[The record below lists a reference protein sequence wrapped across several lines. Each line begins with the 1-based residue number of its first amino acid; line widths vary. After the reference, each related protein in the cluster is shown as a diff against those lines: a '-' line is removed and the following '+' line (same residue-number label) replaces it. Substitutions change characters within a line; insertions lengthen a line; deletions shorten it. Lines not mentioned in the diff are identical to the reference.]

1 LKVGI
6 GAVGHSK
13 FGKRLGMTIYDLV
26 HEATEEL
33 FSKFDVT
40 HQDIDASVVGVAGDQ
55 FNGQGAPAAIIADYV
70 GVHEKSAFRV
80 EAACATGSHAIRS
93 AYGLIHAGLAKTVLV
108 MAVERMT
115 AVSSREATGLMARAG
130 DLRWETSMGVTFPAF
145 YALLAS
151 RHMAEFG
158 TKREHLSGVGVKNH
172 KYGKENPRAHL
183 RKDVTLEEAMNSVM
197 ICEPLNLYDCS
208 LISDGG
214 AAIILASE
222 DVIKKYTDT
231 PVWLTGV
238 GSSNDTMKIAERSS
252 LTGLPAAKRAAEM
265 AYKMSGK
272 SPSDIDVAEVHD
284 CFTIA
289 EIMAYEDLGFCK
301 KGEGGK
307 FIEEE
312 QSYAGGKTPVNIDG
326 GLKSKGHP
334 VGCTGVSQAVTMYE
348 QLTGTAPASQ
358 LDPVPEIGL
367 QHNVGQSGQFVNVFV
382 YER

>member
-1 LKVGI
+1 MKIGI

-26 HEATEEL
+26 HEATENL
-33 FSKFDVT
+33 FNDFDVT
-40 HQDIDASVVGVAGDQ
+40 QKDIDASVVGLAGDQ

-93 AYGLIHAGLAKTVLV
+93 AYGLIHAGLAETVLV

-115 AVSSREATGLMARAG
+115 AVTSREATELMSRAG
-130 DLRWETSMGVTFPAF
+130 DLRWEYPFGCSFPGF
-145 YALLAS
+145 YALFAT
-151 RHMAEFG
+151 RHMAEYG
-158 TKREHLSGVGVKNH
+158 TTREHLSMVGVKNH
-172 KYGKENPRAHL
+172 KYGLANPRAHL
-183 RKDVTLEEAMNSVM
+183 RKNVSLEEAMNAVM
-197 ICEPLNLYDCS
+197 IAEPLNLYDCS

-214 AAIILASE
+214 AAVVLAKE
-222 DVIKKYTDT
+222 DVIKNYTDT

-238 GSSNDTMKIAERSS
+238 GSSNDTMKIAERPS
-252 LTGLPAAKRAAEM
+252 LTSLSGAKRAAEQ
-265 AYKMSGK
+265 AYKMADK
-272 SPSDIDVAEVHD
+272 KPSDIGVADVHD

-289 EIMAYEDLGFCK
+289 EILAYEDLGFCK

-312 QSYAGGKTPVNIDG
+312 QSYAGGKTPVNVDG

-358 LDPVPEIGL
+358 LEPVPEIGL
-367 QHNVGQSGQFVNVFV
+367 QHNVGQSGQFVNVFI